1 MIRWSPRLLA
11 TKEGLFLIDP
21 MLLVYF
27 GLFVVLLLIGVPIAF
42 SMTASSLLYAVV
54 NQQSFVMFAQKTANA
69 LSDFNMLA
77 IPAFLFVGI
86 FMNEIGLT
94 DRIFTMAEKWIGHFT
109 GGLAHANVLASMIF
123 AGMSGSA
130 LADAGGLGTIEVKA
144 MKDAGY
150 DVNFSVAVTAASA
163 AIGPI
168 IPPSI
173 NFVIWAFLS
182 QCSTLAMFMGGMIPG
197 VLMGL
202 MMMAWIVIAVKKL
215 GVKAPTFPKSN
226 WHDRFYYTWKALPA
240 LGGPAI
246 LVFGIM
252 SGIFTPTECGVV
264 AAVYCIVVSIAYRK
278 FSFKML
284 LKALVNTLS
293 SAAMCMALAATGLIF
308 NWMIVTSGL
317 INIMADL
324 LLAMGSK
331 ILILL
336 TLNLIML
343 ALGCFIGSMQILI
356 MIAPLLM
363 TLANALGM
371 HYVHMGVLAVLNVT
385 LGIITPPMAP
395 ALFVT
400 CKATGNSFDGALK
413 YTVQFL
419 IPLVAT
425 LLLVTFVPETVMWL
439 PRTLGAV

>member
-1 MIRWSPRLLA
+1 M
-11 TKEGLFLIDP
+11 LIF
-21 MLLVYF
+21 YF
-27 GLFVVLLLIGVPIAF
+27 AVFVVLLLIGIPISF
-42 SMTASSLLYAVV
+42 SMTAASLLYAVV
-54 NQQSFVMFAQKTANA
+54 NHQSFVMFAQKTANA

-144 MKDAGY
+144 MKDADY
-150 DVNFSVAVTAASA
+150 DVNFAVAVTAASA

-182 QCSTLAMFMGGMIPG
+182 RCSTLAMFMGGFIPG
-197 VLMGL
+197 ILMGL
-202 MMMAWIVIAVKKL
+202 TMMIWIVVAVKKL
-215 GVKAPTFPKSN
+215 GVKAPTFPKAS
-226 WHDRFYYTWKALPA
+226 WRDRFYFTWKALPA
-240 LGGPAI
+240 LGGPGI
-246 LVFGIM
+246 LIFGIL

-264 AAVYCIVVSIAYRK
+264 AALYCVLVSIGYRK
-278 FSFKML
+278 FSFSML
-284 LKALVNTLS
+284 IRALKSTLS
-293 SAAMCMALAATGLIF
+293 SAAMVMALAATGLIF
-308 NWMIVTSGL
+308 NWMIVTSGM

-324 LLAMGSK
+324 LLSLGNSY
-331 ILILL
+331 LVLL
-336 TLNLIML
+336 LLNVIML
-343 ALGCFIGSMQILI
+343 VMGCFIGSMQILI
-356 MIAPLLM
+356 MVAPLLM
-363 TLANALGM
+363 TIADSLGLD
-371 HYVHMGVLAVLNVT
+371 YVHMGVLAVLNVT

-419 IPLVAT
+419 VPLVIT
-425 LLLVTFVPETVMWL
+425 LLLVTFVPDFVLWL
-439 PRTLGAV
+439 PRMLGALK

>member
-1 MIRWSPRLLA
+1 M
-11 TKEGLFLIDP
+11 LI
-21 MLLVYF
+21 LYF
-27 GLFVVLLLIGVPIAF
+27 AVFVFLLLIGIPISF
-42 SMTASSLLYAVV
+42 SMTAASLLYAVV
-54 NQQSFVMFAQKTANA
+54 NHQSFVMFAQKTATA

-109 GGLAHANVLASMIF
+109 GGLAHANVMASMIF

-144 MKDAGY
+144 MKDADY
-150 DVNFSVAVTAASA
+150 DVNFAVAVTAASA

-182 QCSTLAMFMGGMIPG
+182 QCSTMAMFMGGFIPG

-202 MMMAWIVIAVKKL
+202 TMMIWIVVAVKKL
-215 GVKAPTFPKSN
+215 GVKAPTFPKAS
-226 WHDRFYYTWKALPA
+226 WRDRFYYTWKALPA

-246 LVFGIM
+246 LIFGIL

-264 AAVYCIVVSIAYRK
+264 AAAYCVAVSIGYRK
-278 FSFKML
+278 FSFAML
-284 LKALVNTLS
+284 MRALKSTLS
-293 SAAMCMALAATGLIF
+293 SAAMVMSLAATGLIF
-308 NWMIVTSGL
+308 NWMIVTSGM

-324 LLAMGSK
+324 LLSLGNPY
-331 ILILL
+331 LILL
-336 TLNLIML
+336 LLNVVMLIM
-343 ALGCFIGSMQILI
+343 GCFIGSMQILI
-356 MIAPLLM
+356 MVAPLLM
-363 TLANALGM
+363 TIADALGL

-395 ALFVT
+395 ALVIT

-419 IPLVAT
+419 IPLVIT
-425 LLLVTFVPETVMWL
+425 LLLITFIPDLVLWL
-439 PRTLGAV
+439 PRMLGALK

>member
-1 MIRWSPRLLA
+1 MIDFMLIA
-11 TKEGLFLIDP
+11 YFLVFVFL
-21 MLLVYF
+21 LLV
-27 GLFVVLLLIGVPIAF
+27 GVPIAF
-42 SMTASSLLYAVV
+42 SMTAASLLYAVV
-54 NQQSFVMFAQKTANA
+54 NHQSFVMFAQKTANA

-109 GGLAHANVLASMIF
+109 GGLAHANVMASMIF

-150 DVNFSVAVTAASA
+150 DVNFAVAVTAASA

-173 NFVIWAFLS
+173 NFVIWAFLA
-182 QCSTLAMFMGGMIPG
+182 QCSTLAMFMGGLIPG
-197 VLMGL
+197 ILMGL
-202 MMMAWIVIAVKKL
+202 MMMGWIVVAVKKL
-215 GVKAPTFPKSN
+215 GVKAPTFPKAS
-226 WHDRFYYTWKALPA
+226 WRDRFYYTWKALPA

-246 LVFGIM
+246 LIFGIL

-264 AAVYCIVVSIAYRK
+264 AAVYCVAVSVLYRK
-278 FSFKML
+278 FSFAML
-284 LKALVNTLS
+284 LRALKNTLS
-293 SAAMCMALAATGLIF
+293 SAAMVMALAATGLIF

-317 INIMADL
+317 INILAGL
-324 LLAMGSK
+324 LLSLGNPYVV
-331 ILILL
+331 LL
-336 TLNLIML
+336 LLNVIML
-343 ALGCFIGSMQILI
+343 AMGCFIGSMQILI

-363 TLANALGM
+363 SIADGLGLN
-371 HYVHMGVLAVLNVT
+371 YVHMGVLAVLNVT

-419 IPLVAT
+419 IPLVFT
-425 LLLVTFVPETVMWL
+425 LLLVTFVPEFVLWL
-439 PRTLGAV
+439 PRMMGAIK

>member
-1 MIRWSPRLLA
+1 M
-11 TKEGLFLIDP
+11 LI
-21 MLLVYF
+21 LYF
-27 GLFVVLLLIGVPIAF
+27 AVFVVLLLIGIPISF
-42 SMTASSLLYAVV
+42 SMTAASLLYAVI
-54 NQQSFVMFAQKTANA
+54 NHQSFVMFAQKTANA

-94 DRIFTMAEKWIGHFT
+94 DRIFIMAEKWIGHFT

-150 DVNFSVAVTAASA
+150 DVDFSVAVTAASA

-182 QCSTLAMFMGGMIPG
+182 RCSTLAMFMGGFMPG
-197 VLMGL
+197 ILMGL
-202 MMMAWIVIAVKKL
+202 TMMIWIVVAVKKL
-215 GVKAPTFPKSN
+215 GVKAPTFPKAS
-226 WHDRFYYTWKALPA
+226 WRDRFYFTGKALPA
-240 LGGPAI
+240 LGGPGI
-246 LVFGIM
+246 LIFGIL

-264 AAVYCIVVSIAYRK
+264 AALYCVVVSIGYRK
-278 FSFKML
+278 FSFSML
-284 LKALVNTLS
+284 LRALKSTLS
-293 SAAMCMALAATGLIF
+293 SAAMVMALAATGLIF
-308 NWMIVTSGL
+308 NWMIVTSGM

-324 LLAMGSK
+324 LLSLGNPY
-331 ILILL
+331 LVLL
-336 TLNLIML
+336 LLNVIML
-343 ALGCFIGSMQILI
+343 VMGCFVGSMQILI
-356 MIAPLLM
+356 MMAPLLM
-363 TLANALGM
+363 TIADSLGLD
-371 HYVHMGVLAVLNVT
+371 YVHMGVFAVLNVT

-419 IPLVAT
+419 VPLVIT
-425 LLLVTFVPETVMWL
+425 LLLVTFVPDFVLWL
-439 PRTLGAV
+439 PRMLGALK